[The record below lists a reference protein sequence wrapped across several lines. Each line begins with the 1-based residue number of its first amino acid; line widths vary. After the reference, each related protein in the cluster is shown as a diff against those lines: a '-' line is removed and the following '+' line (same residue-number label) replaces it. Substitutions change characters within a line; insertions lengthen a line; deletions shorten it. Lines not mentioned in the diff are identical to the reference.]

1 MPRALWISA
10 GLLLAGSAV
19 ATETVLDSN
28 SPYWEVGPRDPAL
41 SKACALGRFNQKQIG
56 RYIVRLH
63 AKKDD
68 GAAVLGIAK
77 GDGTNL
83 RDLDHKANPAEDYF
97 FRDDGTSSCE
107 VFVGGRKGGSGGGAP

>member
-1 MPRALWISA
+1 MPRPLWISV
-10 GLLLAGSAV
+10 GLLLASGAF
-19 ATETVLDSN
+19 ATETVIDSN
-28 SPYWEVGPRDPAL
+28 SPYWDVGARDQAL
-41 SKACALGRFNQKQIG
+41 SKACILGRFNQQQIG

-77 GDGTNL
+77 GSGLNL
-83 RDLDHKANPAEDYF
+83 RDPDHRANPVEDYF

-107 VFVGGRKGGSGGGAP
+107 VFVGGRKAGTSTGR

>member
-1 MPRALWISA
+1 MARSLWISI
-10 GLLLAGSAV
+10 GLLLAGGAF
-19 ATETVLDSN
+19 ATETVIDSN
-28 SPYWEVGPRDPAL
+28 SPYWDVGARDQAL
-41 SKACALGRFNQKQIG
+41 SKACILGRFNQQQIG

-77 GDGTNL
+77 GSGLNL
-83 RDLDHKANPAEDYF
+83 RDPDHRASPVEDYF

-107 VFVGGRKGGSGGGAP
+107 VFVGGRKAGTSTGR